1 MAKTVI
7 SNIEE
12 EMLFVLARFLQE
24 SNKKFEDSPLR
35 LSVSK
40 AEFIDGIRNLR
51 AVQKQERAVYKN
63 LEHLEKK
70 RFIKYTK
77 TKELGLTRKG
87 LNQYNDLNKSIT
99 KYMLIL
105 NRLES
110 KNILMASKK
119 AQTLLK

>member
-7 SNIEE
+7 SNTEE

-24 SNKKFEDSPLR
+24 SNKQFEDSPLR
-35 LSVSK
+35 ISVSK
-40 AEFIDGIRNLR
+40 AEFIDGIMKLK

-63 LEHLEKK
+63 LENLERK
-70 RFIKYTK
+70 RLIKYTK

-87 LNQYNDLNKSIT
+87 LNQYNDMNKSIT

-110 KNILMASKK
+110 KNMSRNIQSKLR
-119 AQTLLK
+119 Q